1 MLLKFSKR
9 GLAESIEIFLLNVN
23 LIELINSNL

>member
-9 GLAESIEIFLLNVN
+9 GLAELIEISLLNVN
-23 LIELINSNL
+23 LIELISSHL